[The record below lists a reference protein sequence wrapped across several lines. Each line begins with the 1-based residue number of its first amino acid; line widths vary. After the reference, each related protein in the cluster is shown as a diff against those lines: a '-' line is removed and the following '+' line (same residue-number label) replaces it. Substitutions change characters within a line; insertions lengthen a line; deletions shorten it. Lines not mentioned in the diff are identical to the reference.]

1 MSPIRQ
7 VILALTISGLVY
19 GAANGL
25 GYVNDQNGRRIEN
38 PLPKLG
44 GYEMVVAW
52 SVIVLTLTVMAEIP
66 STGDLAVSFAWL
78 VLLAMLFSY
87 GIEAG
92 QNLQLMVSGSAAVAE
107 RDPNANP
114 NHQSTRTNPVVE

>member
-44 GYEMVVAW
+44 GYEMVLAW
-52 SVIVLTLTVMAEIP
+52 SVIVLTLTVLAEVP
-66 STGDLAVSFAWL
+66 ATGELAVSFAWL

-92 QNLQLMVSGSAAVAE
+92 QNLQLMMSGSATVSE

-114 NHQSTRTNPVVE
+114 RHQSTRTNPVVE